1 MYYWF
6 FYYTFIYI
14 TYMMI
19 DEVPSSSSSCIR
31 IPIRIVF
38 IVPFV
43 LFKQLKML

>member
-6 FYYTFIYI
+6 FDYTFIYI

-31 IPIRIVF
+31 IRIMF
-38 IVPFV
+38 
-43 LFKQLKML
+43 LLYHSSCLSN

>member
-6 FYYTFIYI
+6 FYYIFNYI

-19 DEVPSSSSSCIR
+19 DEVPSSSC
-31 IPIRIVF
+31 IRIVF
-38 IVPFV
+38 IVPAFV